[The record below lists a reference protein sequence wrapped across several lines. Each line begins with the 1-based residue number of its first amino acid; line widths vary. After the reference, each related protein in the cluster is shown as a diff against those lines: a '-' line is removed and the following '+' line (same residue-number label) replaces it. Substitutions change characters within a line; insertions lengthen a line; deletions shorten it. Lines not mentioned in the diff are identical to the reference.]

1 MKNKLI
7 NTLMLAGVISFT
19 LVGCNS
25 GASGSVSNSAQ
36 NSQSAGNSVTQ
47 STLTSAPVIGS
58 VNLPSTINMLGGD
71 IIDTIIDPSSGVAEI
86 GTQLLSLLTGS
97 VFPSKP
103 SQSQLQQ
110 LETQNAQMFAQIQSN
125 LQNIN
130 TELNAQGTLLLN
142 IQNSIYQDQQ
152 IDTQSAISQAQN
164 QLQIMLNQL
173 NAYISLVLPSDQAN
187 QVNALLNNA
196 ESGTIPESAIAVLM
210 KNTGTMVSRVQ
221 GINDLDSIEIT
232 LAGDNAT
239 SYSVNNPALH
249 NNPESYGTALNTQ
262 LIASL
267 QAAYNSYV
275 SQSNGSTNL
284 FQNQLAWNNTV
295 DSTILQLMQNLNTA
309 YRIDQLRLFLSMNLK
324 TKISPPASIYY
335 GDLNNYATAS
345 ADLAYAYQQ
354 RFAFLMYL
362 DNLYKTNFWNN
373 FMGVLG
379 NGLSQSCNLNNT
391 YLSSLS
397 NGSSLG
403 SWNGTNLTIS
413 CNGGT
418 FQSQGQNIQ
427 PVINTNFTPSLPC
440 NTNSNGVYGDLTVTK
455 AGYIICGTNSND
467 WNNETDQYGNQTG
480 NNNINNT
487 MAAANNGTF
496 APNIAQ
502 SQYSWAYIF
511 VPLPAYYLGTMQAIL
526 PDYNNGTTGFSVM
539 GGSGSGIF
547 DITQPGSIGTVAQN
561 VQTVPRGTY
570 DMEGPL
576 NVINVYYSNSLVVR
590 SLPTI
595 YYDNYHALMLQATCA
610 TIPGTGSGTGCGIA
624 FACIPGLSD
633 CTNAPGGSTATLN
646 DMNLSATRTN
656 DSIQFANGDNL
667 QLSLANINQPNN
679 AGLAT
684 IQYSN

>member
-7 NTLMLAGVISFT
+7 NTLMLAGIISFT

-36 NSQSAGNSVTQ
+36 NSQSAGNNVTQ

-58 VNLPSTINMLGGD
+58 VNLPNTINMLGGD
-71 IIDTIIDPSSGVAEI
+71 IIDTIIDPSSGVAKI
-86 GTQLLSLLTGS
+86 GTQLLGLLTGS

-110 LETQNAQMFAQIQSN
+110 LEAQNAQMFAQIQSN

-130 TELNAQGTLLLN
+130 TELNAQGTLLLG

-152 IDTQSAISQAQN
+152 IDTQLAISQAQN

-173 NAYISLVLPSDQAN
+173 NSYISLALPQEQAN

-210 KNTGTMVSRVQ
+210 KDTGTMVSRVQ
-221 GINDLDSIEIT
+221 GINSLDSLEIT

-249 NNPESYGTALNTQ
+249 NNPESYGTASNTQ

-633 CTNAPGGSTATLN
+633 CTNALDGSTATLN
-646 DMNLSATRTN
+646 DMNLSVTRTN

-667 QLSLANINQPNN
+667 QLTLANINQPNN

>member
-7 NTLMLAGVISFT
+7 NTLMLAGIISFT

-36 NSQSAGNSVTQ
+36 NSQSAGNNVTQ

-58 VNLPSTINMLGGD
+58 VNLPNTINMLGGD
-71 IIDTIIDPSSGVAEI
+71 IIDTIIDPSSGVAKI
-86 GTQLLSLLTGS
+86 GTQLLGLLTGS
-97 VFPSKP
+97 AFPSKP

-110 LETQNAQMFAQIQSN
+110 LEAQNAQMFAQIQSN

-130 TELNAQGTLLLN
+130 TELNAQGTLLLG

-152 IDTQSAISQAQN
+152 IDTQLAISQAQN

-173 NAYISLVLPSDQAN
+173 NSYISLALPQEQAN

-210 KNTGTMVSRVQ
+210 KDTGTMVSRVQ
-221 GINDLDSIEIT
+221 GINSLDSLEIT

-249 NNPESYGTALNTQ
+249 NNPESYATTSNTQ

-539 GGSGSGIF
+539 GGSSSGIF

>member
-7 NTLMLAGVISFT
+7 NTLMLAGIISFT

-36 NSQSAGNSVTQ
+36 NSQSAGNNVTQ

-71 IIDTIIDPSSGVAEI
+71 IIDTIIDPSSGIAKI
-86 GTQLLSLLTGS
+86 GTQLLGLLTGS
-97 VFPSKP
+97 AFPSKP

-110 LETQNAQMFAQIQSN
+110 LEAQNAQMFAQIQSN

-130 TELNAQGTLLLN
+130 TELNAQGTLLLG

-152 IDTQSAISQAQN
+152 IDTQLAISQAQN

-173 NAYISLVLPSDQAN
+173 NSYISLALPQEQAN

-210 KNTGTMVSRVQ
+210 KDTGTMVSRVQ
-221 GINDLDSIEIT
+221 GINSLDSLEIT

-249 NNPESYGTALNTQ
+249 NNPESYGTASNTQ

-362 DNLYKTNFWNN
+362 DSLYKTNFWNN

-539 GGSGSGIF
+539 GGSSSGIF